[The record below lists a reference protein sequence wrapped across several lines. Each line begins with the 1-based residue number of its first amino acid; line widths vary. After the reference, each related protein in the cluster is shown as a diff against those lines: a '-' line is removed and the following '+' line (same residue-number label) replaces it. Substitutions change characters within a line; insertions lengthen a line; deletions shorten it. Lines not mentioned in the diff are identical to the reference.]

1 MVGEHM
7 NDQKIALFTD
17 TGNNTPADVIAAHDI
32 RVAPLRIAFSD
43 GTAYESGVD
52 IDAPQLVARLA
63 DDEWEQLREEAR
75 KNAAEKRSKRVSD
88 AVNAF

>member
-1 MVGEHM
+1 MISAW
-7 NDQKIALFTD
+7 DD
-17 TGNNTPADVIAAHDI
+17 
-32 RVAPLRIAFSD
+32 S
-43 GTAYESGVD
+43 
-52 IDAPQLVARLA
+52 VARLA